1 MALKKKQEKEKILAG
16 EGEGGRGG
24 GLPPKWVMQKLEAIE
39 AALQSMDRDRD
50 KSSPVP
56 APSAAQTYQD
66 PQDVMLVPNS
76 DSKLSVIA
84 ETDLNPV
91 EKSRLKYGREI
102 VAILGMA
109 DSCKLEIA
117 RALPGKGK
125 NDGKKRNNAFRNS
138 YWFDASTRNVYV
150 HVDRVNG
157 GGGDLTLVLIHAL
170 SHLKVDG
177 GVEGEGGVG
186 DGEGTFISEVH
197 RNYRIVTNELINRS
211 MGGGGG
217 GSGSGSG
224 SRRGGSG
231 GRSASTRSV
240 SQVGVNAESDEYF
253 NSDALADRM
262 KKYAV
267 GVGETFMEKW
277 KSGKGEGEGEG
288 GGGESGK
295 GGESGTGEEV
305 VGKLDLSDDDEDENE

>member
-1 MALKKKQEKEKILAG
+1 MKMATKYIMATSTTELTSSPSHSIRLARSLCSCFIKNSPRFARCRRGKDQKGKLEAKLKARREKKAALLEAKKKKELLAKETRLEKQINVIENVASHGKEVQRAAAEEAIVSVSKDAVRGAKSKWLKGGKLVRSALALKKKQEKEKILAG

-157 GGGDLTLVLIHAL
+157 GGGTLRW
-170 SHLKVDG
+170 
-177 GVEGEGGVG
+177 
-186 DGEGTFISEVH
+186 F
-197 RNYRIVTNELINRS
+197 
-211 MGGGGG
+211 
-217 GSGSGSG
+217 
-224 SRRGGSG
+224 
-231 GRSASTRSV
+231 
-240 SQVGVNAESDEYF
+240 
-253 NSDALADRM
+253 
-262 KKYAV
+262 
-267 GVGETFMEKW
+267 
-277 KSGKGEGEGEG
+277 
-288 GGGESGK
+288 
-295 GGESGTGEEV
+295 
-305 VGKLDLSDDDEDENE
+305 

>member
-1 MALKKKQEKEKILAG
+1 
-16 EGEGGRGG
+16 
-24 GLPPKWVMQKLEAIE
+24 
-39 AALQSMDRDRD
+39 
-50 KSSPVP
+50 
-56 APSAAQTYQD
+56 
-66 PQDVMLVPNS
+66 
-76 DSKLSVIA
+76 
-84 ETDLNPV
+84 
-91 EKSRLKYGREI
+91 
-102 VAILGMA
+102 
-109 DSCKLEIA
+109 
-117 RALPGKGK
+117 
-125 NDGKKRNNAFRNS
+125 
-138 YWFDASTRNVYV
+138 
-150 HVDRVNG
+150 
-157 GGGDLTLVLIHAL
+157 
-170 SHLKVDG
+170 
-177 GVEGEGGVG
+177 
-186 DGEGTFISEVH
+186 
-197 RNYRIVTNELINRS
+197 